1 MRAMNNETAVHAAR
15 AACEGKT
22 FASDPEAFKEL
33 EAAKVRR
40 NLARDPLHQ
49 AKRRRKWADEVTKR
63 GRGWLARHWERYEAA
78 NESEEVM
85 IRWGLIR

>member
-1 MRAMNNETAVHAAR
+1 MRAMNPETLVHVAR

-40 NLARDPLHQ
+40 NLALDPQHYEKSREAWH
-49 AKRRRKWADEVTKR
+49 AKRR
-63 GRGWLARHWERYEAA
+63 GRAHA
-78 NESEEVM
+78 
-85 IRWGLIR
+85 